1 MKATELMIGDLL
13 QVKASRVNENHEI
26 EDVFLPVKVVE
37 VRDAPVVEH
46 IDPTF
51 KKAGYQILR
60 DLSILQAIPLTA
72 EILKKNGFEEEHGY
86 REIVYLYSN
95 DFYNICIHL
104 KERNYTNGAY
114 TFANI
119 SHGCT
124 FIEELQTNYVH
135 ELQHAMRM
143 CNIEKEIE
151 L

>member
-1 MKATELMIGDLL
+1 MKPTELMIGDWVYDNYHKS
-13 QVKASRVNENHEI
+13 QG
-26 EDVFLPVKVVE
+26 KVTTLTRAILWVGLKDDDHWQLKYDE
-37 VRDAPVVEH
+37 VQP
-46 IDPTF
+46 
-51 KKAGYQILR
+51 
-60 DLSILQAIPLTA
+60 IPLTA

-114 TFANI
+114 TFSNI
-119 SHGCT
+119 DHGYT
-124 FIEELQTNYVH
+124 HIEELQTNYVH

>member
-1 MKATELMIGDLL
+1 MKATELMIGDWVYDSYHKANATVTTLTRALL
-13 QVKASRVNENHEI
+13 WVSLKDNNHWQLKYDE
-26 EDVFLPVKVVE
+26 VE
-37 VRDAPVVEH
+37 P
-46 IDPTF
+46 
-51 KKAGYQILR
+51 
-60 DLSILQAIPLTA
+60 IPLTA

-124 FIEELQTNYVH
+124 FIEELPTNYVH
-135 ELQHAMRM
+135 ELQHVMRL
-143 CNIEKEIE
+143 CKIKKEIE